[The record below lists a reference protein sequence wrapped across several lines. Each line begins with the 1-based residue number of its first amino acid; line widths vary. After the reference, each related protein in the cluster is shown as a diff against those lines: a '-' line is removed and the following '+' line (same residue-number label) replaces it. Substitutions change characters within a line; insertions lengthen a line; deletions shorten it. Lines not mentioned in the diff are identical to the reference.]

1 MLWNFSEVGF
11 IFAGICGF
19 VEFLLKYLYLF
30 PLQISFSMKNTSF
43 PQFNHIRDSP
53 KKQKQN
59 ESHKEKFQFKIPEQK
74 QVFLR

>member
-1 MLWNFSEVGF
+1 
-11 IFAGICGF
+11 
-19 VEFLLKYLYLF
+19 
-30 PLQISFSMKNTSF
+30 MKNTSF